1 MKKLFPLLLCI
12 LLLTACAIPS
22 HSPTVEITVPVLRTV
37 EHGSDGEFSGEQT
50 VYTYDSYGNLAQMLT
65 YHKYQ
70 YVYKTIY
77 TYNEQGN
84 LVKEVTWDMGN
95 WFNLDS
101 YYHELPHR
109 THRTEYTYDDQNRL
123 VSEAGESYGDHFE
136 YSYIYDD
143 EAQTQTT
150 LYNGE
155 VLWTTTY
162 DELSRDGRSYPLNE
176 YDDLGRPLRKGY
188 EGESQPDWKEEWEY
202 LDENGSYHYYY
213 YSSLDSTHILD
224 AQGNEIEIIEYQPN
238 GNEIRSRETTVYQT
252 ISVRADQ
259 EE

>member
-12 LLLTACAIPS
+12 LLLTACAIPY
-22 HSPTVEITVPVLRTV
+22 HGPTVEITVPVLRTV
-37 EHGSDGEFSGEQT
+37 EYGSYGEYSGEQT

-65 YHKYQ
+65 YHKNQ
-70 YVYKTIY
+70 YVYKKIY
-77 TYNEQGN
+77 TYDEQGN

-101 YYHELPHR
+101 YNHELPHR

-123 VSEAGESYGDHFE
+123 VTEAGESYGKRFE

-155 VLWTTTY
+155 VLWTT
-162 DELSRDGRSYPLNE
+162 SYGESPWGSQPYTLIE

-188 EGESQPDWKEEWEY
+188 EGESQPDWREEWEY

-213 YSSLDSTHILD
+213 NGSLDSTHILD
-224 AQGNEIEIIEYQPN
+224 AQGNEIECLEYTYS
-238 GNEIRSRETTVYQT
+238 GEAISYRETTVYET
-252 ISVRADQ
+252 IRVRADQ

>member
-12 LLLTACAIPS
+12 LLLTACAIPY
-22 HSPTVEITVPVLRTV
+22 HGPTVEITVPVLRTV
-37 EHGSDGEFSGEQT
+37 EHGSYGEYSGEQT

-65 YHKYQ
+65 YHEYQ

-84 LVKEVTWDMGN
+84 LVKEVTWNMGN
-95 WFNLDS
+95 WFDLES
-101 YYHELPHR
+101 YPEFHHR

-155 VLWTTTY
+155 VLWTT
-162 DELSRDGRSYPLNE
+162 SYGESPWDSQPYTLIE

-188 EGESQPDWKEEWEY
+188 GTESYPDWKERWEY

-213 YSSLDSTHILD
+213 YGSLDSTHILD
-224 AQGNEIEIIEYQPN
+224 SQGNEIECIKYQYHS
-238 GNEIRSRETTVYQT
+238 EVIKSRETTVYET
-252 ISVRADQ
+252 IRVRADQ